1 MPDPTR
7 LDEPARLDRRSVLRT
22 AALGAGGL
30 AAAATGLSVA
40 PAGAATPQQRI
51 PRTGRPPLWQQANR
65 RGLVFGSSIATWQL
79 DKGYSKLHAREAGLL
94 FTEDD
99 LLWYQLKPNPDAALN
114 FGPGDQIIQF
124 AEDHQQLTIGAHLA
138 WDEGFGEGWS
148 DKDLWG
154 MSREQANRTLYGV
167 IRKEVAHYRGRMNG
181 WIVANEVT
189 DPYDADRYG
198 FRTNV
203 PWYSTIGRS
212 YVAKS
217 FHIAEA
223 EDPGALR
230 IINEFGFETPNEWGD
245 RPGPRRRAFL
255 RAVDHLLDEGVPVQ
269 AVGIQGHLLADD
281 FGTRFDEKGYRHFLR
296 EVADRGLPILIT
308 ELDVLDQ
315 GLPKYVAKRDQMV
328 ADVYRRYLDVT
339 LDERAVKAVV
349 AFGLSDRYT
358 WLDEDQPREDG
369 AHRRPLA
376 FARNLEPKPAYY
388 AISRAFRHA
397 PVRKRLWELE
407 KNQPQ
412 PL

>member
-1 MPDPTR
+1 MHESPH
-7 LDEPARLDRRSVLRT
+7 LDRRSVLRT

-30 AAAATGLSVA
+30 AVAATGLAAA
-40 PAGAATPQQRI
+40 PSSAAPQSRI
-51 PRTGRPPLWQQANR
+51 PSTGRPPLWRQADR
-65 RGLVFGSSIATWQL
+65 KGIVFGSSIATWQL
-79 DKGYSKLHAREAGLL
+79 DPGYSELHAREAGLL

-99 LLWYQLKPNPDAALN
+99 LLWYQLKPSPDAELN
-114 FGPGDQIIQF
+114 FGPGDQIVQF

-138 WDEGFGEGWS
+138 WDEGFGEGWT

-154 MSREQANRTLYGV
+154 MSRDEAKATLYGV
-167 IRKEVAHYRGRMNG
+167 IRREVRHYKGRMNG

-189 DPYDADRYG
+189 DPYDADRHG

-203 PWYSTIGRS
+203 PWYSTIGPR
-212 YVAKS
+212 YIARS

-230 IINEFGFETPNEWGD
+230 IINEFGFETVNEWGD
-245 RPGPRRRAFL
+245 RPEPRRRAFL
-255 RAVDHLLDEGVPVQ
+255 KAVDRLLALGVPVQ
-269 AVGIQGHLLADD
+269 AVGIQGHLLADG
-281 FGTRFDEKGYRHFLR
+281 FGEKFHEKGYRHFLR
-296 EVADRGLPILIT
+296 EIADRGLPILIT
-308 ELDVLDQ
+308 ELDVLDE
-315 GLPKYVAKRDQMV
+315 GLPKYSPKRDRMV

-358 WLDEDQPREDG
+358 WLDEDQPRDDG

-388 AISRAFRHA
+388 AISHAFRHA
-397 PVRKRLWELE
+397 PKRRRLWELD
-407 KNQPQ
+407 KTAAPA
-412 PL
+412 